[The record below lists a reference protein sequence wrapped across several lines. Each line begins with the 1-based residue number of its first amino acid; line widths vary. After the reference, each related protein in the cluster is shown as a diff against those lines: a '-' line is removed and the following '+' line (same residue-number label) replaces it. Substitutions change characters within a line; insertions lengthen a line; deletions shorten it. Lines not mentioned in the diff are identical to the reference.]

1 MKEELFA
8 MDCGCVHKTIV
19 DENGKRL
26 FLFDMNEE
34 PDFPDC
40 QKTWELLGDG
50 RTVAVFQLE
59 SNLGQ
64 TWSRKLKPKNL
75 EHMSA
80 LGAVLRPGCLQS
92 VTEDGVSM
100 TSHYC
105 KRVNKEEDAD
115 PLHSSLSEMLSD
127 TENVM
132 IYQEQM
138 MKIGAKLAGFNKKE
152 VDQLRK
158 CVTKNTTFVSKTRG
172 IISIEELMKTGY
184 KDDLFLVIDDLGNK
198 HWKKIKEIWS
208 TGKKAVHD
216 VETSSGNYVSATQY
230 HQFLCVDGWKA
241 KCRLKPK
248 KDWLISCRQID
259 FDGEDVLDLSH
270 CLVITGILT
279 EGYFPE
285 DNTRGHF
292 TNYDNFMM
300 NTYINHYKNIFGQYP
315 TMVNNFK
322 VALINAESKKY
333 LEQFMSSGLSHK
345 KEFPQVMLGA
355 TKSTMASFL
364 SFALGAEGGVSESGQ
379 FEYSSKSKKMIY
391 QIKMMLLRYG
401 IRSNLCEKKVRGR
414 KDKYY
419 RLYINCAND
428 QQKLYDQLSYYW
440 PQYKRDGLKKII
452 DKKKHNQFTS
462 DVFPKELVK
471 KLLNQYPWVGQN
483 ESGTI
488 YTSDI
493 SRHRFSRIANKTED
507 KYWEKIANGYHC
519 YEKFEGLK
527 NRKSSIE
534 VFDFTIDEDTPYIV
548 ANGMIIHN
556 CVGKKNQKDLNEIG
570 KVFIE
575 KAEKIGIVT
584 KEQAETIFENI
595 KASGRYLFN
604 KCLCPNTIVHI
615 YNDKSPDITGKQAV
629 ILDDVKIGDLIYT
642 KHGFSRVLD
651 KIESGKKRLY
661 KIITESGYTL
671 KCTLDHKI
679 DCYDGIQ
686 RPLHEIIEN
695 NHLIFADFGIGER
708 IISCQSVGL
717 ERTIDIEVKN
727 PSHTFYANG
736 ISVSNSHSYSY
747 GSTGYDTAYL
757 KSHFPVQYF
766 TSCLSM
772 AKDAEEKSILIQD
785 SKSFGITVNPPCIRN
800 SRGNFYTDG
809 EQIWF
814 GINNIKK
821 IGRKNSSKLKNI
833 LLENN
838 KDYKTINWVEW
849 LLTCGQECNSTMK
862 ILVMAGAFDCMN
874 IKRQLMLEHLKIV
887 KELSDGEIKW
897 VKNNIK
903 DNFLDCLKNMA
914 KTKKEG
920 GGCHN
925 NKRVEIVK
933 SMISLV
939 ENCPYSL
946 EDNVAW
952 IVWAEEQTLGLPV
965 SKNKVESYDLSDIN
979 CYAKEYND
987 GMCGRLTIGV
997 ELVQVKEIT
1006 TKKGKNVGSK
1016 MAFIVGSD
1024 KTGIIE
1030 NIVCF
1035 PDKWKDFSEFLVEGN
1050 TVLISGER
1058 KSKDDGFVV
1067 GMVSQLV

>member
-40 QKTWELLGDG
+40 PKTWELLGDG

-115 PLHSSLSEMLSD
+115 PLHSSLNEMLSD

-138 MKIGAKLAGFNKKE
+138 MKIGAKLAGLDKKE
-152 VDQLRK
+152 VDKLRK
-158 CVTKNTTFVSKTRG
+158 
-172 IISIEELMKTGY
+172 
-184 KDDLFLVIDDLGNK
+184 
-198 HWKKIKEIWS
+198 
-208 TGKKAVHD
+208 A
-216 VETSSGNYVSATQY
+216 
-230 HQFLCVDGWKA
+230 
-241 KCRLKPK
+241 
-248 KDWLISCRQID
+248 
-259 FDGEDVLDLSH
+259 
-270 CLVITGILT
+270 
-279 EGYFPE
+279 
-285 DNTRGHF
+285 
-292 TNYDNFMM
+292 
-300 NTYINHYKNIFGQYP
+300 
-315 TMVNNFK
+315 
-322 VALINAESKKY
+322 
-333 LEQFMSSGLSHK
+333 
-345 KEFPQVMLGA
+345 
-355 TKSTMASFL
+355 
-364 SFALGAEGGVSESGQ
+364 
-379 FEYSSKSKKMIY
+379 
-391 QIKMMLLRYG
+391 
-401 IRSNLCEKKVRGR
+401 
-414 KDKYY
+414 
-419 RLYINCAND
+419 
-428 QQKLYDQLSYYW
+428 
-440 PQYKRDGLKKII
+440 
-452 DKKKHNQFTS
+452 
-462 DVFPKELVK
+462 
-471 KLLNQYPWVGQN
+471 
-483 ESGTI
+483 
-488 YTSDI
+488 
-493 SRHRFSRIANKTED
+493 
-507 KYWEKIANGYHC
+507 
-519 YEKFEGLK
+519 
-527 NRKSSIE
+527 
-534 VFDFTIDEDTPYIV
+534 
-548 ANGMIIHN
+548 
-556 CVGKKNQKDLNEIG
+556 VGKKNQKDLNEIG